1 MSDRY
6 GSDHIVTLRVAEAAK
21 YSQFVKAD
29 LRSWSENVRCD
40 YRSKNLLSTSTGDL
54 TLQVFERIAVI
65 GQHLEG
71 QNTKI
76 LSVERAARD
85 NERAHI
91 YQKNTMN
98 EMRQML
104 LLALSY

>member
-1 MSDRY
+1 MQ
-6 GSDHIVTLRVAEAAK
+6 G
-21 YSQFVKAD
+21 
-29 LRSWSENVRCD
+29 
-40 YRSKNLLSTSTGDL
+40 
-54 TLQVFERIAVI
+54 FERIAVI
-65 GQHLEG
+65 YQHLEG

-104 LLALSY
+104 LLALSYIELLSSSKSTSVTNSDGAKEVGMEVRTFPENSSKR